1 MPRILITSAL
11 PYINGVKHLGTLAG
25 SMLPADVYARF
36 QRARGRETLYIC
48 ATDEHGTPTEL
59 AAAAAGQDPAAFCAE
74 QHQVQHDL
82 GRRFGL
88 SWDHFGRSSSPQ
100 NHRLTQ
106 RFAQTLWEHGFL
118 EERVTQQVYSNAD
131 QRFLPDRYVIGTCP
145 HCGYGAARGD
155 QCENCT
161 RVLDPA
167 DLINPRSAVSG
178 STDIE
183 IRGSKHLF
191 LRQSLFS
198 DRLREWIQDKQYPRG
213 MPPGRTNVVGQQ
225 TQPISYPNTW
235 PLLVTSIALK
245 WLDEGL
251 QDRGIT
257 RDLEWGVPV
266 NAFEWGP
273 NPEGATPDIEGLAG
287 KVFYVWFDAPIEY
300 IAATWEWA
308 DAEASEAGR
317 DPPADAVWERWWRGR
332 AAADVSY
339 VEFMGKDNVPFH
351 TVGFPCTLIGV
362 NERRGADGAWTP
374 ANPEPWKLVDRL
386 KGFNWLDY
394 YGGKFST
401 SQQRGVFMDHALEL
415 LPPDYWR
422 WWVSANAPEG
432 SDATFT
438 WEQFQAQVNADLA
451 DVLGNFVNRILKFTE
466 SRFEGVVPDGG
477 EPGELEARLYADVTA
492 KLAELTGLME
502 DIELRK
508 SAQALRQLWVLGN
521 GYLTEAAPWTAVKTD
536 RDRAAVA
543 VRTGLNLVALFAKV
557 CEPFIPFAAETIAGA
572 VGEGFP
578 GRWPEGEGAALLQI
592 LEPGRPVKA
601 PEVLFR
607 KVEDGQVAEWLARFG
622 GPEPVEA

>member
-1 MPRILITSAL
+1 MSRILITSAL
-11 PYINGVKHLGTLAG
+11 PYINGIKHLGTLAG

-36 QRARGRETLYIC
+36 QRSRGRETLYIC

-59 AAAAAGQDPAAFCAE
+59 AAAEAGVDPATFCALAHE
-74 QHQVQHDL
+74 VQHDL

-106 RFAQTLWEHGFL
+106 GFAQQLWEAGFI

-131 QRFLPDRYVIGTCP
+131 RRFLPDRYVIGICP
-145 HCGYGAARGD
+145 HCGYEAARGD

-167 DLINPRSAVSG
+167 DLIKPRSAVSG
-178 STDIE
+178 SEDIE

-198 DRLREWIQDKQYPRG
+198 PKLRHWIESKRSQW
-213 MPPGRTNVVGQQ
+213 
-225 TQPISYPNTW
+225 PN
-235 PLLVTSIALK
+235 LVTSIALK

-273 NPEGATPDIEGLAG
+273 NPDGAAPDVEGLAG

-308 DAEASEAGR
+308 DAQAAETGKA
-317 DPPADAVWERWWRGR
+317 PAKDEDWERWWRGPL
-332 AAADVSY
+332 ADDVRY

-362 NERRGADGAWTP
+362 NERLAADGTWSVVNNA
-374 ANPEPWKLVDRL
+374 PWKLVDQL

-401 SQQRGVFMDHALEL
+401 SQKRGVFMDQALEL
-415 LPPDYWR
+415 LPADYWR
-422 WWVSANAPEG
+422 WWITANTPEG

-466 SRFEGVVPDGG
+466 TRFDGVVPAGG
-477 EPGELEARLYADVTA
+477 TDGELETRLGADVLA
-492 KLAELTGLME
+492 KLRELTEQLE
-502 DIELRK
+502 AREFRK
-508 SAQALRQLWVLGN
+508 STTALRQLWVLGN
-521 GYLTEAAPWTAVKTD
+521 QYLTEAAPWTALKTD
-536 RDRAAVA
+536 PERAAVA

-557 CEPFIPFAAETIAGA
+557 AEPFIPFASETIALS
-572 VGEGFP
+572 VGESFP
-578 GRWPEGEGAALLQI
+578 GEWPSLDGSRVLDI
-592 LEPGRPVKA
+592 LPPGRAVKA
-601 PEVLFR
+601 PEVMF
-607 KVEDGQVAEWLARFG
+607 KKIEDTQVVEWRERFG
-622 GPEPVEA
+622 GPESSPA

>member
-1 MPRILITSAL
+1 MSRILITSAL
-11 PYINGVKHLGTLAG
+11 PYINGIKHLGTLAG

-59 AAAAAGQDPAAFCAE
+59 AAAELGQDPATFCAE
-74 QHQVQHDL
+74 QHRIQHDL

-106 RFAQTLWEHGFL
+106 RFAQTLWEAGFI

-131 QRFLPDRYVIGTCP
+131 KRFLPDRYVIGTCP
-145 HCGYGAARGD
+145 HCGYQAARGD

-167 DLINPRSAVSG
+167 DLLKPRSAVSG
-178 STDIE
+178 SEDIE

-191 LRQSLFS
+191 LRQSLFAPK
-198 DRLREWIQDKQYPRG
+198 LRAWIEGKR
-213 MPPGRTNVVGQQ
+213 
-225 TQPISYPNTW
+225 SSW

-266 NAFEWGP
+266 NAMDWGP
-273 NPEGATPDIEGLAG
+273 NPEGQLPDAAGLAG

-300 IAATWEWA
+300 IGATWEWA
-308 DAEASEAGR
+308 ASRAKEQGREVDDAE
-317 DPPADAVWERWWRGR
+317 WERWWRLP
-332 AAADVSY
+332 AAQDVTY

-351 TVGFPCTLIGV
+351 TVGFPCTLFGV
-362 NERRGADGAWTP
+362 NERLEADGTFRP
-374 ANPEPWKLVDRL
+374 AENAPWKLVDQL

-401 SQQRGVFMDHALEL
+401 SQKRGVFMDHALEL
-415 LPPDYWR
+415 LPADYWR
-422 WWVSANAPEG
+422 WWVTANTPET
-432 SDATFT
+432 SDSTFT
-438 WEQFQAQVNADLA
+438 WEQFRDQVNADLA
-451 DVLGNFVNRILKFTE
+451 DVLGNFVNRICKFTE
-466 SRFEGVVPDGG
+466 SRFEGVVPEGG
-477 EPGELEARLYADVTA
+477 EPGPLEARLEDEVLS
-492 KLAELTGLME
+492 KLRELTGFME
-502 DIELRK
+502 DREFRK
-508 SAQALRQLWVLGN
+508 SATALRQLWVLGN
-521 GYLTEAAPWTAVKTD
+521 QYLTEAAPWTAIKTD

-543 VRTGLNLVALFAKV
+543 VRYGLNLVALFAKV
-557 CEPFIPFAAETIAGA
+557 SEPFIPFAAEKIALG
-572 VGEGFP
+572 VGESFP
-578 GRWPEGEGAALLQI
+578 GRWPSLDGDGLLRA
-592 LEPGRPVKA
+592 LEPGRKITA

-607 KVEDGQVAEWLARFG
+607 KIEDAQVAEWRERFG
-622 GPEPVEA
+622 GPEAA